1 MGLLDGKV
9 AIVTGAGRGIGREHA
24 LALAREGAKVVVND
38 LGGEVN
44 GSGQSTMVADQVV
57 EEIKKMGG
65 EAAPSYDSVSTREG
79 AKNIVKTALDNFG
92 RLDILINN
100 AGILRDKTLLKMTE
114 EMWDVVIEVHLKGTF
129 LCTQEAAAVM
139 KEQGQGGRIINTTS
153 FSGLIGNFGQSNYG
167 AAKAGIYGFTRVAS
181 MELIRYGITV
191 NAIAPVAITRMTK
204 DLPMFQ
210 GASEEE
216 LGPQHIAPV
225 VVYLASD
232 LSKDVNGKILGIQ
245 GRHVFAYRMSV
256 TEGVKKKEGVWT
268 PQEIHENI
276 KKILGE

>member
-1 MGLLDGKV
+1 MGILDGKV
-9 AIVTGAGRGIGREHA
+9 AIVTGAGRGIGREEA

-38 LGGEVN
+38 LGGEVD
-44 GSGQSTMVADQVV
+44 GTGKSTMVADSVV
-57 EEIKKMGG
+57 KEIKDMGG
-65 EAAPSYDSVSTREG
+65 EAVASYDSVSTVEG

-92 RLDILINN
+92 RLDILVNN

-114 EMWDVVIEVHLKGTF
+114 EMWDVVIEVHLRGTF
-129 LCTQEAAAVM
+129 LCTREAASVM

-167 AAKAGIYGFTRVAS
+167 AAKAGIYGFTKVCAL
-181 MELIRYGITV
+181 ELIRYGITV
-191 NAIAPVAITRMTK
+191 NAIAPVALTRMTK

-210 GASEEE
+210 GQKEED

-232 LSKDVNGKILGIQ
+232 LSKDVNGKIIGVQ
-245 GRHVFAYRMSV
+245 GRHIFAYRMSV
-256 TEGVKKKEGVWT
+256 SDGVKKEKGMWT

>member
-38 LGGEVN
+38 LGGEVD
-44 GSGQSTMVADQVV
+44 GSGKSSMVADTVV
-57 EEIKKMGG
+57 KEIKDAGG
-65 EAAPSYDSVSTREG
+65 EAVPNYDSVSSAEG
-79 AKNIVKTALDNFG
+79 AKNIVKTAMDNFG
-92 RLDILINN
+92 RLDILVNN

-114 EMWDVVIEVHLKGTF
+114 EMWDIVIEVHLKGTF
-129 LCTQEAAAVM
+129 LCTKEAATVM
-139 KEQGQGGRIINTTS
+139 KEQGQGGRIINTSS
-153 FSGLIGNFGQSNYG
+153 FSGLLGNFGQSNYG

-191 NAIAPVAITRMTK
+191 NAIAPVALTRMTK

-210 GASEEE
+210 GQKEEDI
-216 LGPQHIAPV
+216 GPQHISPV

-232 LSKDVNGKILGIQ
+232 LSKDVNGKIIGVQ
-245 GRHVFAYRMSV
+245 GRQVYAYQMKV
-256 TEGVKKKEGVWT
+256 TEGVKKDSGMWS

>member
-9 AIVTGAGRGIGREHA
+9 AIVTGAGRGIGREEAIA
-24 LALAREGAKVVVND
+24 LAKEGAKVVVND
-38 LGGEVN
+38 LGSEVD
-44 GSGQSTMVADQVV
+44 GSGKSTMIADQVV
-57 EEIKKMGG
+57 EEIKKLGG
-65 EAAPSYDSVSTREG
+65 EAVPNYDSVATREG
-79 AKNIVKTALDNFG
+79 AQNIVKTALDNFG
-92 RLDILINN
+92 RVDILVNN
-100 AGILRDKTLLKMTE
+100 AGILRDKTLLKMTD
-114 EMWDVVIEVHLKGTF
+114 EMWDIVIEVHLKGTF
-129 LCTQEAAAVM
+129 LCTQEAARVM

-167 AAKAGIYGFTRVAS
+167 AAKAGIYGFTRVTAL
-181 MELIRYGITV
+181 ELIRYGITV
-191 NAIAPVAITRMTK
+191 NAIAPVALTRMTK

-210 GASEEE
+210 GASEED

-232 LSKDVNGKILGIQ
+232 LSKDVNGKIIGIQ
-245 GRHVFAYRMSV
+245 GRHIFAYRMTV
-256 TEGVKKKEGVWT
+256 TEGVKKDSGMWT